1 MRAGLVGRPRA
12 KQRLIPIAVDPFFMG
27 QRRLVL
33 GRAHRL
39 TVLPC
44 SKQQTCV
51 RSAVAR
57 TDVLLGMPAET
68 ASFALVDLI
77 CSKCTD
83 LPSFQ
88 PELSGQQAACLLF
101 PDVMTLHVTDT
112 VAASHFNG
120 QEEPPRKSTD
130 VREPSD
136 ARLTAVS
143 IRSHRRHQRA
153 REANQSR

>member
-1 MRAGLVGRPRA
+1 M
-12 KQRLIPIAVDPFFMG
+12 
-27 QRRLVL
+27 
-33 GRAHRL
+33 
-39 TVLPC
+39 
-44 SKQQTCV
+44 
-51 RSAVAR
+51 
-57 TDVLLGMPAET
+57 LLGMPAET